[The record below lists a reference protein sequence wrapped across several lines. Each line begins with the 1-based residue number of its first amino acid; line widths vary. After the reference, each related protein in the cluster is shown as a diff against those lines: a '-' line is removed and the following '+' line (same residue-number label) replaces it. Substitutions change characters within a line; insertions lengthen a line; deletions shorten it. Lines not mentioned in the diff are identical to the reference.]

1 MGLSASALDRPFCC
15 SRSSSSR
22 SRARSFQLA
31 VALTNESSS
40 TATTTGSRVQPTI
53 CRHKGNR
60 ADIER
65 RSDAP
70 SGFLKSV
77 GAHWPGQQQDS
88 AHTTR
93 VCSIRRPHS
102 PLHCRHQ
109 LRCPGGAGLCT
120 GLLENIAPPPRS
132 HALGR
137 CGAKTP
143 GPGRSGRRANSDAG
157 PTRTHHHVRH
167 EEEDAPCAAALVEL
181 VAQVRQVVEGRNL
194 EHLRAPRQR
203 VRPRKAGGSTGVGG
217 AGCGGGM
224 KWAWRGGPRR
234 RIDPRHAKPGAGRS
248 LAGGY
253 ERGQGGRPS

>member
-132 HALGR
+132 RPRSRALRREDPWAGSQR
-137 CGAKTP
+137 APCQLGCGADSDSPPRTTR
-143 GPGRSGRRANSDAG
+143 GRGR
-157 PTRTHHHVRH
+157 P
-167 EEEDAPCAAALVEL
+167 
-181 VAQVRQVVEGRNL
+181 
-194 EHLRAPRQR
+194 LRR
-203 VRPRKAGGSTGVGG
+203 STG
-217 AGCGGGM
+217 
-224 KWAWRGGPRR
+224 
-234 RIDPRHAKPGAGRS
+234 
-248 LAGGY
+248 
-253 ERGQGGRPS
+253 